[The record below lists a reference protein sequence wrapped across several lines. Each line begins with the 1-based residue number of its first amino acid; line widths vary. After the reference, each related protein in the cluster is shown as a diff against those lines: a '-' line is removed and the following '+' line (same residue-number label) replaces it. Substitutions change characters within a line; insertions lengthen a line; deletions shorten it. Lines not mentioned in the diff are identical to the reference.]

1 MRRIHSSVN
10 NLDLAAMR
18 KQEGFSLLE
27 LLIAMVIFLIITG
40 AIYGLMEVGR
50 IDRNRSSRRADIQKN
65 ARVAIHLI
73 GRDALNAGLSFHRA
87 GAVTPDDFVSTLLE
101 VPPDL
106 DDERDLLTS
115 IVAGNNIYPNNIN
128 PDNSVRTDS
137 ISFAFRD
144 MDFNPDTA
152 LPADQQVGRLVMLQ
166 NVTNPSGSPATPRVR
181 TLAANGAA
189 VARPFH
195 LYLVESDTTQVAV
208 MATNIQGTNQIDAA
222 PGDPLG
228 LNQPLNGAGTDGSVL
243 RQCVDQNDENCT
255 TYVASMKRFFLVQYR
270 VNPDGTLVRRV
281 FGNNVGA
288 AAADQIQEQPLAY
301 NVQDMQID
309 YVLKDGTVTATPNA
323 GPDGIVGTA
332 DDFTEGFN
340 MIRQI
345 TVRISV
351 QSSENDERTGLP
363 EVLTLSATFATRNM
377 EYDAG

>member
-1 MRRIHSSVN
+1 MKKLHRSVN
-10 NLDLAAMR
+10 ELNLTAPKRQD
-18 KQEGFSLLE
+18 GFSLIE
-27 LLIAMVIFLIITG
+27 LLVAMVIFLIITG
-40 AIYGLMEVGR
+40 AIYGLMEIGR
-50 IDRNRSSRRADIQKN
+50 IDRNRASRRADIQKN
-65 ARVAIHLI
+65 ARVAVHLI

-101 VPPDL
+101 VPPDV

-115 IVAGNNIYPNNIN
+115 IVAGNNVYTNNIN
-128 PDNSVRTDS
+128 PDTSTRTDS

-152 LPADQQVGRLVMLQ
+152 LPADEQVGRLVMLQ
-166 NVTNPSGSPATPRVR
+166 NVTNPSGSPETPRVR

-208 MATNIQGTNQIDAA
+208 MATNVQGTNQIDAA
-222 PGDPLG
+222 TGDPLG
-228 LNQPLNGAGTDGSVL
+228 LNQPLNGSGAEGSVL
-243 RQCVDQNDENCT
+243 RQCIDQNDENCT

-301 NVQDMQID
+301 NVQDMQIE
-309 YVLKDGTVTATPNA
+309 YVLKDGTVTPTPNA
-323 GPDGIVGTA
+323 GPDGIVGTV

-363 EVLTLSATFATRNM
+363 EVITLNATFATRNM

>member
-1 MRRIHSSVN
+1 MKKLHRSVN
-10 NLDLAAMR
+10 ELNLAAIR
-18 KQEGFSLLE
+18 RQEGFSLIE
-27 LLIAMVIFLIITG
+27 LLVAMVIFLIITG
-40 AIYGLMEVGR
+40 AIYGLMEIGR
-50 IDRNRSSRRADIQKN
+50 IDRNRASRRADIQKN
-65 ARVAIHLI
+65 ARVAVHLI

-87 GAVTPDDFVSTLLE
+87 GAVTPDNFVSTLLE
-101 VPPDL
+101 VPPDV

-115 IVAGNNIYPNNIN
+115 IVAGNNIYANNIN
-128 PDNSVRTDS
+128 PDSTVRTDS

-144 MDFNPDTA
+144 MDFNPDTT
-152 LPADQQVGRLVMLQ
+152 LPADEQVGRLVMLQ

-181 TLAANGAA
+181 TLAATGAA

-195 LYLVESDTTQVAV
+195 LYLVESDTTQVAI
-208 MATNIQGTNQIDAA
+208 MATNVQGTNQIDAA

-228 LNQPLNGAGTDGSVL
+228 LNQPLNGAGAAGSVL
-243 RQCVDQNDENCT
+243 RQCIDQNDENCT

-288 AAADQIQEQPLAY
+288 PAADQIQEQPLAY
-301 NVQDMQID
+301 NVQDMQIE
-309 YVLKDGTVTATPNA
+309 YVLRDGTVTATPNA

-363 EVLTLSATFATRNM
+363 EVITLSATFATRNM

>member
-1 MRRIHSSVN
+1 MKKFHRTINELSLGS
-10 NLDLAAMR
+10 LR

-40 AIYGLMEVGR
+40 AIYGLMEIGR
-50 IDRNRSSRRADIQKN
+50 IDRNRASRRADIQKN

-101 VPPDL
+101 VPPDV

-128 PDNSVRTDS
+128 PDSSVRTDS
-137 ISFAFRD
+137 IAFAFRD

-181 TLAANGAA
+181 TLAPSGAT
-189 VARPFH
+189 VARPYH
-195 LYLVESDTTQVAV
+195 LYLVESDTTQVAI

-228 LNQPLNGAGTDGSVL
+228 LNQPLNGVDADGSVL
-243 RQCVDQNDENCT
+243 RQCIDQNDENCT

-301 NVQDMQID
+301 NVQDMQIE

-363 EVLTLSATFATRNM
+363 EVITLSATFATRNM

>member
-1 MRRIHSSVN
+1 MKKFHRTINELSLGS
-10 NLDLAAMR
+10 LR

-40 AIYGLMEVGR
+40 AIYGLMEIGR
-50 IDRNRSSRRADIQKN
+50 IDRNRASRRADIQKN

-101 VPPDL
+101 VPPDV
-106 DDERDLLTS
+106 DDRRDLLTS

-128 PDNSVRTDS
+128 PDSSVRTDS
-137 ISFAFRD
+137 IAFAFRD

-181 TLAANGAA
+181 TLAANGAT
-189 VARPFH
+189 VARPYH
-195 LYLVESDTTQVAV
+195 LYLVESDTTQVAI

-228 LNQPLNGAGTDGSVL
+228 LNQPLNGVDADGSVL
-243 RQCVDQNDENCT
+243 RQCIDQNDENCT

-301 NVQDMQID
+301 NVQDMQIE

-323 GPDGIVGTA
+323 GPDGIVGTT

-363 EVLTLSATFATRNM
+363 EVITLSATFATRNM

>member
-128 PDNSVRTDS
+128 PDSSVRTDS

-181 TLAANGAA
+181 TLAANGAT

>member
-1 MRRIHSSVN
+1 MKKFHRTINELSLGS
-10 NLDLAAMR
+10 LR

-40 AIYGLMEVGR
+40 AIYGLMEIGR
-50 IDRNRSSRRADIQKN
+50 IDRNRASRRADIQKN

-101 VPPDL
+101 VPPDV
-106 DDERDLLTS
+106 DDRRDLLTS

-128 PDNSVRTDS
+128 PDSSVRTDS
-137 ISFAFRD
+137 IAFAFRD

-181 TLAANGAA
+181 TLAANGAT
-189 VARPFH
+189 VARPYH
-195 LYLVESDTTQVAV
+195 LYLVESDTTQVAI

-228 LNQPLNGAGTDGSVL
+228 LNQPLNGVDADGSVL
-243 RQCVDQNDENCT
+243 RQCIDQNDENCT

-301 NVQDMQID
+301 NVQDMQIE

-363 EVLTLSATFATRNM
+363 EVITLSATFATRNM

>member
-1 MRRIHSSVN
+1 MKKFHRTINELSLGS
-10 NLDLAAMR
+10 LR

-40 AIYGLMEVGR
+40 AIYGLMEIGR
-50 IDRNRSSRRADIQKN
+50 IDRNRASRRADIQKN

-101 VPPDL
+101 VPPDV
-106 DDERDLLTS
+106 DDRRDLLTS

-128 PDNSVRTDS
+128 PDSSVRTDS
-137 ISFAFRD
+137 IAFAFRD

-181 TLAANGAA
+181 TLAPSGAT
-189 VARPFH
+189 VARPYH
-195 LYLVESDTTQVAV
+195 LYLVESDTTQVAI

-228 LNQPLNGAGTDGSVL
+228 LNQPLNGVDADGSVL
-243 RQCVDQNDENCT
+243 RQCIDQNDENCT

-301 NVQDMQID
+301 NVQDMQIE

-363 EVLTLSATFATRNM
+363 EVITLSATFATRNM